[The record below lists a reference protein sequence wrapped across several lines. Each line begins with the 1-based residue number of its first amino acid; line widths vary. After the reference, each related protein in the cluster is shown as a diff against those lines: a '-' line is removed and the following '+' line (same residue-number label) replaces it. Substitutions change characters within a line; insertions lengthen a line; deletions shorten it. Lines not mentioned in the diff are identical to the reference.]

1 MILDFESSYSPGNYE
16 YSVAV
21 VGAGAVGTLLAVD
34 LARRGIDVLLIEGGG
49 LGVEKRA
56 QALHATAIC
65 GQGRQ
70 TFF

>member
-1 MILDFESSYSPGNYE
+1 
-16 YSVAV
+16 
-21 VGAGAVGTLLAVD
+21 
-34 LARRGIDVLLIEGGG
+34 